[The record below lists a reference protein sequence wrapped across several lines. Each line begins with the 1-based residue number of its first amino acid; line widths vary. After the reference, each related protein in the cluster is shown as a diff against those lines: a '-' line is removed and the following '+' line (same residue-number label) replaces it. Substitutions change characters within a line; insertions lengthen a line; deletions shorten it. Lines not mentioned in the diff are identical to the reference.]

1 MRADE
6 QNGQIVITIDN
17 EELMRMTGIMAE
29 SLSLPTRSELY
40 IRTGR
45 SKRNAEELVK
55 GLQGVAGGEAGT
67 FELDLAVGVEE
78 EENPRRP
85 WS

>member
-6 QNGQIVITIDN
+6 QNGQIVITVDN

-45 SKRNAEELVK
+45 SERNAEELVK
-55 GLQGVAGGEAGT
+55 GLQGAAGGEAGR
-67 FELDLAVGVEE
+67 FELDLAVGVEA